1 MATSRAF
8 SAYGRTLNMVPSFK
22 YLRRVLSAADY
33 DWPAVI
39 HNLNKAR
46 SVSKKV
52 TRILSREVERP
63 WVSGYFFKSIVQS
76 VLPFGGETWVVTPCM
91 VRVLGFFPRPGEAA
105 TDREAVTAEV
115 GRRKDTSVEAA
126 REEAGFDLMETYIW

>member
-1 MATSRAF
+1 MGVRLF
-8 SAYGRTLNMVPSFK
+8 LQ
-22 YLRRVLSAADY
+22 
-33 DWPAVI
+33 I
-39 HNLNKAR
+39 HR
-46 SVSKKV
+46 PVSVALWWGDV
-52 TRILSREVERP
+52 
-63 WVSGYFFKSIVQS
+63 
-76 VLPFGGETWVVTPCM
+76 GGVTPCM